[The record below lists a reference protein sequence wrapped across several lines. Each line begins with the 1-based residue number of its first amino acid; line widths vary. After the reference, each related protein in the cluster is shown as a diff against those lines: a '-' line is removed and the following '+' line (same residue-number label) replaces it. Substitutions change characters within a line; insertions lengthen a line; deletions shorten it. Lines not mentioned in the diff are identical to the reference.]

1 MQGLTSQILA
11 SLGKISAMV
20 SDKRRQQASRVA
32 KQLSLEKLVISVA
45 DVLTGTEGN
54 IIQHDL
60 VRVVW
65 RCGVIEPIMLDN
77 ENAHQLGRA

>member
-11 SLGKISAMV
+11 SLGKTSAMV
-20 SDKRRQQASRVA
+20 SDKRRQQARRVV
-32 KQLSLEKLVISVA
+32 KRLSLEKLVISVA

-54 IIQHDL
+54 IIQHGL
-60 VRVVW
+60 VRAVW
-65 RCGVIEPIMLDN
+65 RCGVIEPIMLDK

>member
-11 SLGKISAMV
+11 SLGKTSAMV
-20 SDKRRQQASRVA
+20 SDKRRQQASRVV
-32 KQLSLEKLVISVA
+32 KRLSLEKLVISVA

>member
-11 SLGKISAMV
+11 SLGKTSAMV
-20 SDKRRQQASRVA
+20 SDKRRQQARRVV
-32 KQLSLEKLVISVA
+32 KRLSLEKLVISVA

>member
-1 MQGLTSQILA
+1 M
-11 SLGKISAMV
+11 
-20 SDKRRQQASRVA
+20 
-32 KQLSLEKLVISVA
+32 SLEKLVISVA

-77 ENAHQLGRA
+77 ENTHQLGRA